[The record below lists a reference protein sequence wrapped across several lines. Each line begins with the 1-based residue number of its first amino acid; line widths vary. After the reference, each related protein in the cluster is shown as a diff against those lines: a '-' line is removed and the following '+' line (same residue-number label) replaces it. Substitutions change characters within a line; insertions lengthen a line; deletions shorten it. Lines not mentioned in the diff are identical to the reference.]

1 MLENALPR
9 ILLPTA
15 ISEPQ
20 ACQINRHTCTGVLC
34 LFKIRTKTS
43 SCWARI
49 LCLFIVQYRTKLSV
63 PLSRPPGPPPRYR
76 TWNLPRNGGGNRK
89 MSPQGRR
96 RIPHMYRTVRA
107 VLFSILTLRLSRGR
121 GTLAEFC
128 SFYFLLPFSFYA
140 YCTVHML
147 DLPPLVTE
155 LLALQE
161 RQFRHAL
168 SISLFPWDSM
178 YRGYTCMYFAG
189 TPLPISIYLCILS
202 SSRRR
207 PKGPGIPQGDQAR
220 SIF

>member
-1 MLENALPR
+1 M
-9 ILLPTA
+9 
-15 ISEPQ
+15 
-20 ACQINRHTCTGVLC
+20 C
-34 LFKIRTKTS
+34 LSKIRTKTS
-43 SCWARI
+43 SSRARI
-49 LCLFIVQYRTKLSV
+49 LCFISFSIGQNFP
-63 PLSRPPGPPPRYR
+63 PLPSPR

-89 MSPQGRR
+89 ISPQGRR
-96 RIPHMYRTVRA
+96 RIPHIYRTVRA
-107 VLFSILTLRLSRGR
+107 VLFFFILTLRLPRGR

-140 YCTVHML
+140 YCTVHLL

-202 SSRRR
+202 SSLSSRRR
-207 PKGPGIPQGDQAR
+207 PKGPGIPQGGQAR